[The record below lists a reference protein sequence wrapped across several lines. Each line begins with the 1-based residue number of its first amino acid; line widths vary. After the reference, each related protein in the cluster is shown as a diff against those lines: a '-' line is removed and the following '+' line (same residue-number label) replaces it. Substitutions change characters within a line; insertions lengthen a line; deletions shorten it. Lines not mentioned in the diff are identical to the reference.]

1 MTMLLNANTQSMV
14 DEAAPRR
21 RWVSKTDYTSQ
32 AAEQFEMMAKG
43 LKPSSPHGES
53 KVVWVPDPKL
63 SAEDRA
69 WCAERGRE
77 IRDELAKGRV
87 VRW

>member
-1 MTMLLNANTQSMV
+1 MILNANTQSMV

-21 RWVSKTDYTSQ
+21 QWASKTDYTSQ

-43 LKPSSPHGES
+43 LRGRGRHGES

-63 SAEDRA
+63 SVEDRA
-69 WCAERGRE
+69 WCAERARE
-77 IRDELAKGRV
+77 IRAELARGRV

>member
-1 MTMLLNANTQSMV
+1 MTMLLNANTQSLV
-14 DEAAPRR
+14 EEAAPRR
-21 RWVSKTDYTSQ
+21 VTTSRTNYTDQ

-43 LKPSSPHGES
+43 MRPTTPHGKS
-53 KVVWVPDPKL
+53 NIVWVPDPNL

-69 WCAERGRE
+69 WCAERARE

>member
-1 MTMLLNANTQSMV
+1 
-14 DEAAPRR
+14 
-21 RWVSKTDYTSQ
+21 
-32 AAEQFEMMAKG
+32 MMAKG
-43 LKPSSPHGES
+43 LRHSSPHGES

-63 SAEDRA
+63 STEDRA
-69 WCAERGRE
+69 WCAERARE